1 MIIKLSQGL
10 CDVKCLLSPPLDSKV
25 TGGILDKHHQPM
37 GCCFL
42 WEAKKAVELA
52 VIFPTE
58 RNSSKLSYIPH
69 GCNPSQKKKPETTEA
84 CFTFF
89 FVHHCKRNYSV
100 KQTFWQ
106 NNHFYW
112 MGINSIS
119 FKSWR
124 CVICTSTPNVQYNTI
139 HSCTKSFSAPPPHP
153 FCPDILRQTCGTL
166 PPSTI
171 SDEQK
176 NGNHGPRLGKCKDKL
191 YTRDSLLF
199 TLTSVWRL
207 LIMNSNKSPIE
218 LLI

>member
-1 MIIKLSQGL
+1 MPFKPPSWFQSYGWHLGQASSTHGL
-10 CDVKCLLSPPLDSKV
+10 LLSLRGKKSSR
-25 TGGILDKHHQPM
+25 I
-37 GCCFL
+37 GCYFSH
-42 WEAKKAVELA
+42 
-52 VIFPTE
+52 TQ

-69 GCNPSQKKKPETTEA
+69 GCNPSQKKKPETTKS

>member
-10 CDVKCLLSPPLDSKV
+10 CDVKCLLSPPLNSKV

-69 GCNPSQKKKPETTEA
+69 GCNPSQKKKPETTKS

-89 FVHHCKRNYSV
+89 FVHHCRRNYSV

-124 CVICTSTPNVQYNTI
+124 CVICTSTPNVQYI
-139 HSCTKSFSAPPPHP
+139 QFIPVQSLF
-153 FCPDILRQTCGTL
+153 L
-166 PPSTI
+166 PPLPTPFGQIFSGKHAVSTI

>member
-10 CDVKCLLSPPLDSKV
+10 CDFKCLLSPPLNSKV

-52 VIFPTE
+52 VIFPTQ

-124 CVICTSTPNVQYNTI
+124 CVICTSTPNVQYI
-139 HSCTKSFSAPPPHP
+139 QFIPVQSLF
-153 FCPDILRQTCGTL
+153 L
-166 PPSTI
+166 PPLPTPFAQIFS
-171 SDEQK
+171 
-176 NGNHGPRLGKCKDKL
+176 GKHAVHCPHQLFQMSKRMAIMVPYLENAKINCIPGIPF
-191 YTRDSLLF
+191 SLH
-199 TLTSVWRL
+199 WL
-207 LIMNSNKSPIE
+207 LSE
-218 LLI
+218 DYW